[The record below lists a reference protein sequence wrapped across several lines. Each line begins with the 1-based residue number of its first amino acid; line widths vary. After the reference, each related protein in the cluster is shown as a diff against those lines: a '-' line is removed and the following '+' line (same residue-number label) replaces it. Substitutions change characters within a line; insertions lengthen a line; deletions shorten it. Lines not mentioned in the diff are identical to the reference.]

1 MHALRHSCISVNQ
14 RGQRGTQSCDWPS
27 ARRFSILSKFQIRV
41 TLSILFG
48 RFQAMDTEIPLFE
61 TSGSKLAVHS
71 YVQCRLALGPQLL
84 GPALSN
90 SSILRIVFAK
100 RYSSDTHLVQA
111 NDPSITVLLSAIYS
125 FQIPDMHV
133 PLH

>member
-1 MHALRHSCISVNQ
+1 MHTLRHILCISVNQ
-14 RGQRGTQSCDWPS
+14 RGQRGTQGCDWPS
-27 ARRFSILSKFQIRV
+27 ARWFSILSKLQIRV

-61 TSGSKLAVHS
+61 TSGSKLTVYS

-84 GPALSN
+84 GPTLSN
-90 SSILRIVFAK
+90 SSIIRIVFAK
-100 RYSSDTHLVQA
+100 RYSNDTPTI
-111 NDPSITVLLSAIYS
+111 PSITVLLSAIYS
-125 FQIPDMHV
+125 SKIPDMHV